1 MEEVWSAVHNAGRNP
16 QAHCR
21 LQTSETEM
29 STAPWR
35 RMVWVFSYAH
45 RWGTFTFTFTLHQQG
60 PGQTGSSS
68 PVYI

>member
-35 RMVWVFSYAH
+35 RMVWVFSYAY
-45 RWGTFTFTFTLHQQG
+45 RWGTFTLDLYLTS
-60 PGQTGSSS
+60 TGAWANRFLI